1 MNAKLRESL
10 KSINTRL
17 SYLLKDSLKS
27 INTKLSSLLKIN
39 DKKLN
44 IFLEVIYYIGL
55 IGLIGAIFVY
65 LMFYNFVSIKP
76 LVSMLLFSIVAYC
89 CVLGIC
95 RELIKIN
102 STLISKAPFVIE
114 NVKRM
119 QKISVYLFIISAYV
133 FTKDWLKFKAHIF
146 AYNFDKTGLNTD
158 AEGLIFV
165 LVGLFVL
172 ILAKIFENAIKIK
185 DENDLTI

>member
-1 MNAKLRESL
+1 MNDKLRE
-10 KSINTRL
+10 
-17 SYLLKDSLKS
+17 SLKS

-133 FTKDWLKFKAHIF
+133 FIKDWLKFKAHIF

-172 ILAKIFENAIKIK
+172 ILAKIFQTAIKIK